1 MQQSLV
7 DTLSKL
13 DGKFLCDT
21 IDENTLFVHPCGDP
35 PIEYIVELIDKLRE
49 SEYDIFKI
57 VTERLVLEDGNI
69 KINIIQSSSQF
80 SRDTVK
86 GTLLNREESLRL
98 LDNLKCKISESST
111 LSKILFYS
119 SKVCKLIK
127 IIKEIDNLNSWSNR
141 CIKIIGDK
149 KNLTNFKMTLFVFKF
164 NSVDKVEIVNGIP
177 ITIKYKLGIL
187 CQKEKKELLVGD
199 GFSPP

>member
-7 DTLSKL
+7 NILSKM

-35 PIEYIVELIDKLRE
+35 PIEYIVDLIDKLRE
-49 SEYDIFKI
+49 SEYNNFKI
-57 VTERLVLEDGNI
+57 VTERSVLEDRNI
-69 KINIIQSSSQF
+69 KINILQSSSQF

-98 LDNLKCKISESST
+98 LDNLKLKISESST

-187 CQKEKKELLVGD
+187 CQKEEKELLVGD